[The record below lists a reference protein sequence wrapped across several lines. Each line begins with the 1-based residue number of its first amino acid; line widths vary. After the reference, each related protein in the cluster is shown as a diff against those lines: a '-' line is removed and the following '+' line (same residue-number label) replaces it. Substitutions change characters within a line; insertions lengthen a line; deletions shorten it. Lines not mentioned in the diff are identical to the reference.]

1 MPTVAPLEGLAFDR
15 IPTPAGEAL
24 VIWDGELRLRAF
36 DWAGYEPRM
45 RRLLERYY
53 GPTQPKSAAAPKL
66 LKDALSAYF
75 DGDLE
80 SLNTIDCTTGGT
92 PFQRMVWAALRDI
105 PAGTTLSYGAL
116 ALRIGNPASVRAVGL
131 ANGANPIGLVV
142 PCHRV
147 IGADGSLTGYGGGI
161 ERKRWLL
168 QHEGVTLSSGSHR
181 PTRQDR
187 LMASQPAACRV
198 T

>member
-1 MPTVAPLEGLAFDR
+1 MLTAAPPEGLAFDR

-24 VIWDGELRLRAF
+24 VIWDGDLRLRVF
-36 DWAGYEPRM
+36 DWADYEPRM
-45 RRLLERYY
+45 RRLLERHC

-75 DGDLE
+75 DGDLK
-80 SLNTIDCTTGGT
+80 SLNAISCATGGT

-116 ALRIGNPASVRAVGL
+116 AQRIGNPAAVRAVGL

-168 QHEGVTLSSGSHR
+168 RHEGVTLPSG
-181 PTRQDR
+181 
-187 LMASQPAACRV
+187 
-198 T
+198 

>member
-1 MPTVAPLEGLAFDR
+1 MATVAPPEGLAFDR

-24 VIWDGELRLRAF
+24 VIWDGDMRLRVF
-36 DWAGYEPRM
+36 DWAGYETRM
-45 RRLLERYY
+45 RRLLERHY
-53 GPTQPKSAAAPKL
+53 GPTQPKGAAAPKL
-66 LKDALSAYF
+66 LKDSLRAYF

-80 SLNTIDCTTGGT
+80 SLDAIRCATGGT
-92 PFQRMVWAALRDI
+92 PFQRTVWAALRGI

-116 ALRIGNPASVRAVGL
+116 ARRIGNPAAVRAVGL

-168 QHEGVTLSSGSHR
+168 RHEGVTLPS
-181 PTRQDR
+181 
-187 LMASQPAACRV
+187 A
-198 T
+198 

>member
-1 MPTVAPLEGLAFDR
+1 MPTAAPPEGPGSVALAFDR
-15 IPTPAGEAL
+15 IATPAGEAL
-24 VIWDGELRLRAF
+24 VMWDRDLRLRVF

-45 RRLLERYY
+45 RRLLERHY
-53 GPTQPKSAAAPKL
+53 GKTEPKEAAAPKP
-66 LKDALSAYF
+66 LKAALIAYF
-75 DGDLE
+75 DGDLT
-80 SLNTIDCTTGGT
+80 SLDTIACATAGT
-92 PFQRMVWAALRDI
+92 PFQRTVWAALRQI

-116 ALRIGNPASVRAVGL
+116 ARRIGKPAAVRAVGL

-168 QHEGVTLSSGSHR
+168 RHEGVAV
-181 PTRQDR
+181 Q
-187 LMASQPAACRV
+187 
-198 T
+198 

>member
-1 MPTVAPLEGLAFDR
+1 MPTAASPEGLAFDR
-15 IPTPAGEAL
+15 IATPAGEAL
-24 VIWDGELRLRAF
+24 LMWDGELRLRVF

-45 RRLLERYY
+45 RRLLERHY
-53 GPTQPKSAAAPKL
+53 GPIQPKNASVPMP

-75 DGDLE
+75 DGNLE
-80 SLNTIDCTTGGT
+80 SLDAITCATGGT
-92 PFQRMVWAALRDI
+92 PFQRTVWAALRDI
-105 PAGTTLSYGAL
+105 PAGATLSYGAL
-116 ALRIGNPASVRAVGL
+116 AQRIGKPAAVRAVGL

-168 QHEGVTLSSGSHR
+168 RHEGV
-181 PTRQDR
+181 PIQ
-187 LMASQPAACRV
+187 
-198 T
+198 

>member
-1 MPTVAPLEGLAFDR
+1 MPTAAPPEGLAFDR

-24 VIWDGELRLRAF
+24 VMWDGELRLRVF
-36 DWAGYEPRM
+36 DWAGFEPRM
-45 RRLLERYY
+45 RSLLERHY
-53 GPTQPKSAAAPKL
+53 GPTQPKAAVAPPA
-66 LKDALSAYF
+66 LKGALSAYF
-75 DGDLE
+75 DGDLT
-80 SLNTIDCTTGGT
+80 SLDAIACATGGT
-92 PFQRMVWAALRDI
+92 PFQRTVWAALRQI

-116 ALRIGNPASVRAVGL
+116 AQRIGKPAAVRAVGL

-168 QHEGVTLSSGSHR
+168 RHEGVTIR
-181 PTRQDR
+181 
-187 LMASQPAACRV
+187 
-198 T
+198 